1 MSNKRMISA
10 KRFLTL
16 TAAAVVVAMSTVS
29 CRTQTAVQKD
39 NGQIATGK
47 SAAEATEV
55 LQRVVSNAQDVQFIT
70 SKIKFK
76 ATLGDKEVSLGG
88 NLRMKRDDVIR
99 LQLTAF
105 GLIEAGRM
113 EFTKDYVLVMDRINK
128 QYIKAEYK
136 DVDFLNQSGLNFY
149 SLQALF
155 WNELFLPNHTR
166 VGKESLKSYNTS
178 INGTSATIGL
188 DNGNMHYKWAAN
200 SSDGCIT
207 DFSGSYSAVGTSRI
221 GVDWNYGSFKKL
233 KEKQFPTSNKI
244 TVTTSK
250 KPVSID
256 LQLTNPN
263 NDSDWETRTEI
274 GSKYKKVSLDDIL
287 RRLSSL

>member
-1 MSNKRMISA
+1 MISA
-10 KRFLTL
+10 KRFLTMA
-16 TAAAVVVAMSTVS
+16 AAAVLVVVSTVS
-29 CRTQTAVQKD
+29 CRTQTTVQNG
-39 NGQIATGK
+39 NGQIAAGK
-47 SAAEATEV
+47 TAGEATEV
-55 LQRVVSNAQDVQFIT
+55 LQKVTSNAQNAQFIT

-88 NLRMKRDDVIR
+88 NLRMKRNDVIR

-105 GLIEAGRM
+105 GLIEAARI

-136 DVDFLNQSGLNFY
+136 DVEFLNQSGLNFY

-155 WNELFLPNHTR
+155 WNELFLPNQSK
-166 VGKESLKSYNTS
+166 VDKESLKYYNVNL
-178 INGTSATIGL
+178 NGTSTAIGL
-188 DNGNMHYKWAAN
+188 DNGNMHYKWSAN
-200 SSDGCIT
+200 NTSGCIT
-207 DFSGSYSAVGTSRI
+207 DFSGSYSANGTGRI
-221 GVDWNYGSFKKL
+221 GVDWNYGSFRQL
-233 KEKQFPTSNKI
+233 GEKQFPTSNKI
-244 TVTTSK
+244 TVTTPK

-263 NDSDWETRTEI
+263 NDSDWETRTEVS
-274 GSKYKKVSLDDIL
+274 SKYKQVSLADIM

>member
-1 MSNKRMISA
+1 MISA
-10 KRFLTL
+10 KRFLTM
-16 TAAAVVVAMSTVS
+16 AAAVVLVAFATVS
-29 CRTQTAVQKD
+29 CRTQSTVQKGD
-39 NGQIATGK
+39 GQIATGK
-47 SAAEATEV
+47 EAGEATEV
-55 LQRVVSNAQDVQFIT
+55 FQKVVGNTQNAQYIT

-76 ATLGDKEVSLGG
+76 VTLGDKEVSLGG

-155 WNELFLPNHTR
+155 WNELFLPNQSK
-166 VGKESLKSYNTS
+166 VDKESFKSYNVS
-178 INGTSATIGL
+178 LNGSSATIGL
-188 DNGNMHYKWAAN
+188 DNGNMRYKWSADN
-200 SSDGCIT
+200 SNGNIT
-207 DFSGSYSAVGTSRI
+207 DFSGSYSDNATGRI
-221 GVDWNYGSFKKL
+221 GVDWSYSSFKKMG
-233 KEKQFPTSNKI
+233 EKQFPTSNKI
-244 TVTTSK
+244 TVATPK

-263 NDSDWETRTEI
+263 NDSDWETRTEV